1 MLEGYG
7 QHCPVRWTSILRG
20 LYGKSPTF
28 SDAFVLCILKAVKK
42 LGHQSLR
49 DAMVWPTN
57 FATYESFWLHNP
69 ILMSPTNNWNTAGIY
84 RLWKFSNGKWVPM
97 LG

>member
-1 MLEGYG
+1 M
-7 QHCPVRWTSILRG
+7 
-20 LYGKSPTF
+20 
-28 SDAFVLCILKAVKK
+28 FVLCILKAVKK
-42 LGHQSLR
+42 LGHHFLR

-69 ILMSPTNNWNTAGIY
+69 ILRFPINNWNTAGIY

-97 LG
+97 LGGELLGPVVGDYQISGTTE